1 MTASVRG
8 RPLEDKLTYVMHVAV
23 NKISHGVKF
32 SRRNKITGEI
42 SLE

>member
-1 MTASVRG
+1 LTASVK
-8 RPLEDKLTYVMHVAV
+8 DKLTYAMHVAV

-32 SRRNKITGEI
+32 TGRNKVTGEI